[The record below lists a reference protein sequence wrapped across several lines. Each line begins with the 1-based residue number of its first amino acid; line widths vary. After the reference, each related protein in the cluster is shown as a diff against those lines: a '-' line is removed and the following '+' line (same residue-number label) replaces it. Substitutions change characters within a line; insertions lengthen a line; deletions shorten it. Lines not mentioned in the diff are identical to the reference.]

1 MTFIQIHSVQR
12 PMINWKMITHSALEM
27 IMENEK
33 IIKTADSYIGGERDR
48 ESDTVNVYVWCR
60 PGSNDSVQ
68 MTMSLIFGFCLEPFI
83 LINPHQNDRFR
94 SFLNLS
100 GQIKLVNQ
108 REHFMEVE
116 HQIEFAD
123 ITKKGIE
130 QFDK

>member
-60 PGSNDSVQ
+60 FQ
-68 MTMSLIFGFCLEPFI
+68 LIFGFCLEPFI